1 MRKIFEKLTPFEMS
15 VSSEIFVKE
24 ILKHERSLLLVW
36 ILTERLNHESS
47 NNPLWKRFLMNQE
60 IFDKNIQ
67 EGKTKF
73 SPNLDMLEMYQIL
86 KK

>member
-1 MRKIFEKLTPFEMS
+1 
-15 VSSEIFVKE
+15 
-24 ILKHERSLLLVW
+24 
-36 ILTERLNHESS
+36 
-47 NNPLWKRFLMNQE
+47 MNQE

-86 KK
+86 NKQSYSSHEYQDY